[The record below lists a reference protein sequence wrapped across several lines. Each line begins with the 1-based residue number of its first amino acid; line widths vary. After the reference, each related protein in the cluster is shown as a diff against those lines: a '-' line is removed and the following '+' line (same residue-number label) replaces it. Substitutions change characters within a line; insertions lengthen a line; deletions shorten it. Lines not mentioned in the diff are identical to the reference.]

1 VYQCARQ
8 GHSWREGVAD
18 SLLKSRKVR
27 RLVFASHDEPLVG
40 RFRAILGPCGIEV
53 MSLTEVGLPQPS
65 GSNRGLSDSAT
76 AKAAVVAA
84 ITGIPAI
91 GHARGFRIDPMLRYG
106 GGGPQWSW
114 PFPWPYASEELA
126 AELEQADAAL
136 NASGYCGPDDRGAYF
151 RSVLALVWPDLES
164 LIFEGRFEG
173 QFGVWGCSHGSADLV
188 EDYFVP
194 DGETVALA
202 SLTDAA
208 RQLSCDQEQAFE
220 ALRRALSD

>member
-8 GHSWREGVAD
+8 GHSWWEGVAD

-27 RLVFASHDEPLVG
+27 RLVFASHDEPLLG

-53 MSLTEVGLPQPS
+53 MSLTEVGLPQPR
-65 GSNRGLSDSAT
+65 GSDRGLVDSAT
-76 AKAAVVAA
+76 AQAAVVAA
-84 ITGIPAI
+84 TTAIPAI
-91 GHARGFRIDPMLRYG
+91 GHARGFCIDPMLRYG

-126 AELEQADAAL
+126 AELKQADAAL

-151 RSVLALVWPDLES
+151 RCVLALVWPDLES
-164 LIFEGRFEG
+164 LIFEGRVEG

-194 DGETVALA
+194 NGETVALA

-208 RQLSCDQEQAFE
+208 RQLYWDQEQAFE
-220 ALRRALSD
+220 ALRGALSG

>member
-1 VYQCARQ
+1 MYQCARQ

-27 RLVFASHDEPLVG
+27 RLVFASHDESLVG
-40 RFRAILGPCGIEV
+40 RFRKIMGPCGIEV
-53 MSLTEVGLPQPS
+53 MSLTEVGLPQAS
-65 GSNRGLSDSAT
+65 ASDRGLADSAT

-91 GHARGFRIDPMLRYG
+91 GHARGFCIDPMLRYG

-136 NASGYCGPDDRGAYF
+136 YASGYCGPDDRGAYF
-151 RSVLALVWPDLES
+151 RSVLSLVWPDLES
-164 LIFEGRFEG
+164 QVFERRLEG
-173 QFGVWGCSHGSADLV
+173 QFGVWGCSHGSADLI

-208 RQLSCDQEQAFE
+208 RQLYCDQKQAFE